1 MSYQL
6 LFKKSFFYDSTQ
18 TGITIPISLSL
29 LGKQVLLNAKIDT
42 GASCCIFERKY
53 AQALDI
59 EIESGIA
66 QIISTATGTFNAYGH
81 DVTMSVLDYD
91 FDTTIY
97 FAALENFNRNVLG
110 RMGWLDRVK
119 LGIIDYD
126 SILYLSHYNDD

>member
-6 LFKKSFFYDSTQ
+6 LFKKSFSYDSTQ
-18 TGITIPISLSL
+18 TGITIPVSLNL
-29 LGKQVLLNAKIDT
+29 LGKQVSLNAKVDT

-53 AQALDI
+53 AEDLDI

-81 DVTMSVLDYD
+81 DITMTVLDYD

-97 FAALENFNRNVLG
+97 FAASENFNRNVLG
-110 RMGWLDRVK
+110 RMGWLDRIR
-119 LGIIDYD
+119 LAITDYD

>member
-6 LFKKSFFYDSTQ
+6 LFKKSFSYDSTQ
-18 TGITIPISLSL
+18 TGISIPVSLNF
-29 LGKQVLLNAKIDT
+29 LGKQVVLNAKVDT

-53 AQALDI
+53 AEELDI

-66 QIISTATGTFNAYGH
+66 QIISTAIGTFTAYGH
-81 DVTMSVLDYD
+81 DITMSVLDYD

-97 FAALENFNRNVLG
+97 FAVSEGFNRNVLG